1 MHAEFP
7 NLLEKWQE
15 ILHRMNRNIKL
26 LERTYLWILVAI
38 FLLIVFAPYI
48 IRSGF
53 SLLEEEIAEVA
64 AIALLFM
71 VGYVV
76 LFLYRKE
83 VNDNRNHLN
92 RLKQDKGALE
102 SRLSEAFSYIGTV
115 NIQIEEIK
123 SVFSEI
129 RKFPENKK
137 DFHNV
142 LQFLAERTLSMVNSE
157 WVLFRII
164 HTEDLDT
171 LSEYSE
177 TRGNALLLKHTI
189 SNRELASD
197 EKFEGLTVVGSA
209 QQNFRIKT
217 FCILPK
223 EKLSSEGKI
232 FIRAVVNQLEML
244 FVIFTSTY
252 YKNSHVKSG
261 HLSPR

>member
-38 FLLIVFAPYI
+38 FLLIVFTPYI

-102 SRLSEAFSYIGTV
+102 SRLSEAFKYIGTV

-137 DFHNV
+137 DFQNI
-142 LQFLAERTLSMVNSE
+142 LQFLTERILSMVNAE
-157 WVLFRII
+157 WVIFRII
-164 HTEDLDT
+164 RTEDFDT
-171 LSEYSE
+171 LSENSE
-177 TRGNALLLKHTI
+177 TRGNAILLKHKI
-189 SNRELASD
+189 SNRALASN
-197 EKFEGLTVVGSA
+197 EKFEGLTVVGST
-209 QQNFRIKT
+209 QENFRIKT

-223 EKLSSEGKI
+223 EKLSSEGEI
-232 FIRAVVNQLEML
+232 FIRAIVNQLEML
-244 FVIFTSTY
+244 FIIFTSTY

-261 HLSPR
+261 DLSPR

>member
-7 NLLEKWQE
+7 NLFEKRLET
-15 ILHRMNRNIKL
+15 LHPMNRNIKL
-26 LERTYLWILVAI
+26 LERTYFWILVTI
-38 FLLIVFAPYI
+38 FLLIVFTPYI

-53 SLLEEEIAEVA
+53 TLIQEEIAEVA

-76 LFLYRKE
+76 LLVYRKE
-83 VNDNRNHLN
+83 ADKNRNELK

-102 SRLSEAFSYIGTV
+102 SRLSEAFRYIGTV

-123 SVFSEI
+123 SVFSDI
-129 RKFPENKK
+129 RNFPETEK

-142 LQFLAERTLSMVNSE
+142 LQFLAERTLSMVNAE

-164 HTEDLDT
+164 DMRSLST

-177 TRGNALLLKHTI
+177 TRGKVVPLNHKI
-189 SNRELASD
+189 SNKELASN
-197 EKFEGLTVVGSA
+197 EKFKGLTIVESG
-209 QQNFRIKT
+209 QGNFRIKT

-223 EKLSSEGKI
+223 EKLSSEGKT
-232 FIRAVVNQLEML
+232 FIRAIVNQLEML

-252 YKNSHVKSG
+252 YKNSHVKNG
-261 HLSPR
+261 NLSPR